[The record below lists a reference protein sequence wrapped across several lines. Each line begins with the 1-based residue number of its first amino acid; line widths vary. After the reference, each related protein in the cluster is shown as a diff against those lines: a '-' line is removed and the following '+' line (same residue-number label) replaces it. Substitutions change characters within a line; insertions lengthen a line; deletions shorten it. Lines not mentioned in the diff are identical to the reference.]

1 MDEADRKR
9 QHLSQLVLLLGAVMC
24 LGKRVGDKRIVS
36 FFLFLIIYRAAYSQ
50 YVILRVR
57 M

>member
-1 MDEADRKR
+1 MEMWMKR
-9 QHLSQLVLLLGAVMC
+9 TEKDSTFRSLCCYLVLSCV

-50 YVILRVR
+50 
-57 M
+57 